1 MERFALRRKVW
12 PVLRLFS
19 RNPLI
24 RNSDRIETTVLIL
37 AALAVIVAAACAE
50 ALGMAVHDA
59 RARMYTEQAKT
70 RYPIVAVAVED
81 SKKKATA
88 ETTASTVYAR
98 WKVNGANH
106 TGVLSSDDDVK
117 AGDPMQIWVDGG
129 GNRVGQ
135 PSPISRAGTDA
146 VSVAMV
152 TWLSVVLAVTGAVC
166 AVRVQLSRTRNAQ
179 WERAIHGLFNDEGC
193 TSSSQ

>member
-1 MERFALRRKVW
+1 MESFVIRRTMW
-12 PVLRLFS
+12 PVLRLFG

-24 RNSDRIETTVLIL
+24 RTSDRIEAIVVTL
-37 AALAVIVAAACAE
+37 AALAVIFAAACAE
-50 ALGMAVHDA
+50 ALGTAVHDA
-59 RARMYTEQAKT
+59 RAQMYTEQAET
-70 RYPIVAVAVED
+70 RHPIVAVAVED
-81 SKKKATA
+81 SKKTATP

-106 TGVLSSDDDVK
+106 TGVLSWDDDVS
-117 AGDPMQIWVDGG
+117 AGDLIQIWVDAG

-146 VSVAMV
+146 VSVAIV

-166 AVRVQLSRTRNAQ
+166 AVRVQTSRTRDAQ
-179 WERAIHGLFNDEGC
+179 WEREIRRLFNDEGC
-193 TSSSQ
+193 TNSSQ

>member
-1 MERFALRRKVW
+1 MESFVIRRTMW

-24 RNSDRIETTVLIL
+24 RTSDRIEAIVVTL
-37 AALAVIVAAACAE
+37 ATLAVIFAAACAE
-50 ALGMAVHDA
+50 ALGTAVHDA
-59 RARMYTEQAKT
+59 RAQMYTEQAET
-70 RYPIVAVAVED
+70 RHPIVAVAVED
-81 SKKKATA
+81 SKKTATLEA
-88 ETTASTVYAR
+88 TASTVYAR

-106 TGVLSSDDDVK
+106 TGVLSWDDDVR
-117 AGDPMQIWVDGG
+117 AGDLIQIWVDAG

-146 VSVAMV
+146 VSVAIV

-166 AVRVQLSRTRNAQ
+166 AVRVQTSRTRDMQ
-179 WERAIHGLFNDEGC
+179 WEREIRCLFNDEGC
-193 TSSSQ
+193 TNSSQ

>member
-1 MERFALRRKVW
+1 MESFVIRRKMW

-24 RNSDRIETTVLIL
+24 RTSDRIETTVVTL
-37 AALAVIVAAACAE
+37 AALAVILAAACAE
-50 ALGMAVHDA
+50 ALGTVVHDA
-59 RARMYTEQAKT
+59 RAQIYTEQAKT
-70 RYPIVAVAVED
+70 RHPIGAVAVED
-81 SKKKATA
+81 SKKTATP
-88 ETTASTVYAR
+88 ETAASTVYAR
-98 WKVNGANH
+98 WQVNGANH
-106 TGVLSSDDDVK
+106 TGVLSWDDDVR
-117 AGDPMQIWVDGG
+117 AGDPMQIWVDAG

-146 VSVAMV
+146 VSVVIV

-166 AVRVQLSRTRNAQ
+166 AVRVQTSRTRDAQ
-179 WERAIHGLFNDEGC
+179 WEREIRCLFNDEGC